1 MSYDEYFIVFG
12 NSEIRIKSQELILF
26 SNFGIN
32 NACYPSN
39 DDTLENFLSSSLREV
54 SIEEYEVYRIDF

>member
-26 SNFGIN
+26 SNFGIS

-39 DDTLENFLSSSLREV
+39 DDTLENFLGSSVREV
-54 SIEEYEVYRIDF
+54 NIEEYEVYRIDF